1 LTSEARRSEIDY
13 DYHMKQSK
21 SVIVFGTGNIG
32 TDLLVKLN
40 NSILKNNVLA
50 VGRRDLSPGIIF
62 AERNQIPFFTNGLD
76 SISKLIESNEIKWV
90 VDASSA
96 STHLNLT
103 RTLADFPEISI
114 LDLTPS
120 ELSNSYI
127 PSIDANIVGGGAH
140 IGLIS
145 CGAQSSIPI
154 IKALSLLAPLNYVEV
169 VASLS
174 SKSVGAATRN
184 NIDNY
189 IYQTERAIVKYADP
203 LNAKAI
209 LIINP
214 AEPPINMS
222 VSIYFNYCNNL
233 KFSSEKIRG
242 TVLKA
247 IESNRILLPLT
258 TLNENIQEVNECYLL
273 NLSIKGNGDYLP
285 PYAGNLDVLTHIA
298 REILL
303 QNFAI

>member
-1 LTSEARRSEIDY
+1 
-13 DYHMKQSK
+13 MKQND

-40 NSILKNNVLA
+40 KSTLKNNLIA
-50 VGRRDLSPGIIF
+50 VGRRYSSPGIIF
-62 AERNQIPFFTNGLD
+62 AERNKIPYFTDGLD
-76 SISKLIESNEIKWV
+76 SISKLIESNKINWV

-103 RTLADFPEISI
+103 RVLADSPEISI

-127 PSIDANIVGGGAH
+127 PSIDAKIVSEGAH

-154 IKALSLLAPLNYVEV
+154 VKSLSQLAPLNYVEV

-174 SKSVGAATRN
+174 SKSVGTATRN

-189 IYQTERAIVKYADP
+189 IYQTEKAILKYADP
-203 LNAKAI
+203 INAKAI

-222 VSIYFNYCNNL
+222 VSIYFNYRNNL
-233 KFSSEKIRG
+233 KFSSEEIRN
-242 TVLKA
+242 TVLNA
-247 IESNRILLPLT
+247 IESNKILLPLIV
-258 TLNENIQEVNECYLL
+258 LNENIQEVNECYLL

-298 REILL
+298 REILI
-303 QNFAI
+303 QSFAL